1 MYITNLSTYSVK
13 LFFLKKKKSY
23 IKRMPFVIGQNMC
36 NGKNI
41 LKTHQS
47 SINKNYEIKLQIM
60 EA

>member
-1 MYITNLSTYSVK
+1 
-13 LFFLKKKKSY
+13 
-23 IKRMPFVIGQNMC
+23 MPFVIGQNMC

>member
-13 LFFLKKKKSY
+13 LFFKKKKSY

>member
-13 LFFLKKKKSY
+13 LFFKKKSY
-23 IKRMPFVIGQNMC
+23 IKQMPFVIGQNMC